1 MALSPQERGK
11 LGAQKRWG
19 EQEREGEIPRYRL
32 TAICYLDDCIHDP
45 AAQPKDDN
53 GDPKPLYYD
62 TDTEYPAWYMEPVNE
77 AAKAMCAK
85 HPPVPYGDPINTLT
99 QLSKAA

>member
-19 EQEREGEIPRYRL
+19 NDAGSDDNERPRYRL
-32 TAICYLDDCIHDP
+32 TAKCYLDDVILDP
-45 AAQPKDDN
+45 ADQPKDDS
-53 GDPKPLYYD
+53 GEPKPLYYE

-77 AAKAMCAK
+77 AAHAMCAK

-99 QLSKAA
+99 QLR